1 MAVARPERPAGIP
14 EGGLWN
20 PEAGSWEVS
29 QRTAQGAREGE
40 CLFFRRDGSLQSRF
54 QFVGGVQE
62 GPFAMFHPDGRLAR
76 EGKFVAGRIEGI
88 VSAYVGAGAG
98 AEPLRACCVPD
109 AAVRLD
115 QRFEAGAMVQEIF
128 YDSGGQPILSDGR
141 PCPPRPAGVPEDA
154 DYDENGPRWSRW
166 RPDSQRFWSSTGALQ
181 SESEFDGARRLTRTF
196 DLDGRLAESC
206 EVSQDGRRHGAF
218 LRRFAADAPSPYADP
233 DIREE
238 RGAFDRGQAVGT
250 WTLAAGDGTA
260 RRIVERGVAFTV
272 GSERTSPVFAA
283 APDKSAEDWRALGDV
298 LRREGRVREGLCA
311 TARAAARDGDR
322 AALERTLA
330 AAIAA
335 LTPPLALERGE
346 ALVKS
351 VEVDVAAILD
361 GLVCGAD
368 PAWALRALAGVLPG
382 AHPAAADFVAASL
395 LLAPERRLT
404 YLTRAL
410 VRFQHGDE
418 AGARADIEIVAAE
431 APEAAASLAA
441 YMNLGLRG
449 YTFWPA
455 GEPLAPDPLLADVGA
470 GLVRD
475 LAEVRS
481 TIAVYAT
488 RLERLRAAVQALV
501 GPDAAPAWLPPDLSA
516 LLPDGPVDLR
526 HLRLAVEAA
535 ADEGGADE
543 EGADEADP
551 DEDGAGEAPGEVEID
566 EGIGT
571 AGLGVPA
578 LLGEAQADWGALS
591 WLCWSVGLDR
601 VALPEA
607 LAEPPLFAVAMK
619 TIVTRCWRAQD
630 QMSTGGLLARSNG
643 VPGFAWQGLDIDALP
658 PQLAQA
664 AAEEYIRARSAFLW
678 LASPDVASP
687 FQLDLR
693 AS

>member
-20 PEAGSWEVS
+20 PEAGNWEVS
-29 QRTAQGAREGE
+29 QRSAQGAREGE
-40 CLFFRRDGSLQSRF
+40 CLFYRRDGSLQSRF
-54 QFVGGVQE
+54 RFVGGVQE
-62 GPFAMFHPDGRLAR
+62 GPFEMFHPDGRVAR
-76 EGKFVAGRIEGI
+76 EGRFVAGKIEGI
-88 VSAYVGAGAG
+88 VSAYVGGGAG

-115 QRFEAGAMVQEIF
+115 QRFEAGGMVQEIF

-141 PCPPRPAGVPEDA
+141 PYPPRPAGVPEDA

-166 RPDSQRFWSSTGALQ
+166 RPHSQRFWSATGVLW
-181 SESEFDGARRLTRTF
+181 SESEFDGVRRVTRTF

-206 EVSQDGRRHGAF
+206 EVSQDGKRHGAF
-218 LRRFAADAPSPYADP
+218 LRRFAKDAPGPYADP

-238 RGAFDRGQAVGT
+238 RGAFEHGQAVGT
-250 WTLAAGDGTA
+250 WTLGGGDGTA
-260 RRIVERGVAFTV
+260 RRKVERGVAFTA
-272 GSERTSPVFAA
+272 GSERTSPAFAA
-283 APDKSAEDWRALGDV
+283 APDNTAEDWRALGDS

-311 TARAAARDGDR
+311 AARAAARDGDR
-322 AALERTLA
+322 AALERALA
-330 AAIAA
+330 AEIAA
-335 LTPPLALERGE
+335 LAPPLALERGE
-346 ALVKS
+346 TLVKS
-351 VEVDVAAILD
+351 VEVDVPAILD

-368 PAWALRALAGVLPG
+368 PAWAFRALAGVLPG
-382 AHPAAADFVAASL
+382 AHPAAADFVTASL

-404 YLTRAL
+404 HLTRAL

-418 AGARADIEIVAAE
+418 PGARADLEIVAVE
-431 APEAAASLAA
+431 APQAAASLVG
-441 YMNLGLRG
+441 YMNLGLRPF
-449 YTFWPA
+449 TFWPA
-455 GEPLAPDPLLADVGA
+455 REPLTPDPLLADLGA
-470 GLVRD
+470 GLVRG

-488 RLERLRAAVQALV
+488 RLGRLRAAVQTLI

-516 LLPDGPVDLR
+516 LLPGGPVDLR
-526 HLRLAVEAA
+526 HLRLAVEADADA
-535 ADEGGADE
+535 AGDD
-543 EGADEADP
+543 
-551 DEDGAGEAPGEVEID
+551 DGDGEAPGEVEID

-578 LLGEAQADWGALS
+578 LLGEAQADWGALC

-601 VALPEA
+601 VALPGA

-630 QMSTGGLLARSNG
+630 QVSTGGLLARSNG
-643 VPGFAWQGLDIDALP
+643 VPGFAWQGIDIDALP

-664 AAEEYIRARSAFLW
+664 AAEEYVRARSAFLW

-693 AS
+693 QG